1 MSFSTKYT
9 LEALTRTSKTVPNE
23 PPPEIVPKLELL
35 SQRCDRLEAILGTPL
50 WISSAFRSPTVN
62 NAVGGSATSAH
73 LRGEAVDFTCASLTP
88 LQVCVRL
95 VKLGAVSEL
104 EIDQLIYEGSWVH
117 VGWKTGKPRGQVLTR
132 KVKQGKVVYA
142 SGIVVE

>member
-1 MSFSTKYT
+1 MPFSSQYT
-9 LEALTRTSKTVPNE
+9 LEALTRTSKVITNE
-23 PPPEIVPKLELL
+23 PPPEIVAKLELL
-35 SQRCDRLEAILGTPL
+35 SQRCDRLEAILGVPL
-50 WISSAFRSPTVN
+50 RISSAFRSPAVN
-62 NAVGGSATSAH
+62 KVIGGSATSAH
-73 LRGEAVDFTCASLTP
+73 LRGEAIDFTCSNLTP

-117 VGWKTGKPRGQVLTR
+117 IGWKTGKPRGQVLTR